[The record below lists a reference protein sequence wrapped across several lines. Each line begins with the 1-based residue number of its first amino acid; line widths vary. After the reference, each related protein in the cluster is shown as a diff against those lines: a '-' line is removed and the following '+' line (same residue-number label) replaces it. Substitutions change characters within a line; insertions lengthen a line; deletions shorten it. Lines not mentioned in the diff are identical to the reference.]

1 MKILSIGNSF
11 SQDAQ
16 RYLHSLGEVN
26 GKNIKCV
33 NLYIGGCTLRQHY
46 LNLLDD
52 EKSYKFEYNGSD
64 TGIQISIKEALKS
77 DEWDYVTIQQASHKS
92 FDFDTYIPYIQKL
105 KEYVETYSPKSKIA
119 LHQTWAYP
127 ENKNRIKEVGFNSTR
142 EMYEAVREAYL
153 KVEELICPDTVIKS
167 GEAMMQAYN
176 KFGNNL
182 YRDDIH
188 ASLGIGRYLLGYV
201 WYKTLIGELPKN
213 DVKCFDVE
221 LTNEQMQ
228 MIRKTVC
235 TVLTR
240 SEIRS

>member
-1 MKILSIGNSF
+1 MKVLSIGNSF

-16 RYLHSLGEVN
+16 RYLHNLGEVN

-52 EKSYKFEYNGSD
+52 EKSYKFEFNGSH
-64 TGIQISIKEALKS
+64 TGIRISIREALKS
-77 DEWDYVTIQQASHKS
+77 DEWDYVTIQQASHQS

-105 KEYVETYSPKSKIA
+105 KKYVLTYSPRSKIA

-127 ENKNRIKEVGFNSTR
+127 ETKNRIREVGFNSTI
-142 EMYEAVREAYL
+142 EMYDAVREAYL
-153 KVEELICPDTVIKS
+153 KAKELICPDAVIKS
-167 GEAMMQAYN
+167 GETMMRMYN
-176 KFGNNL
+176 MIGGGL

-188 ASLGIGRYLLGYV
+188 ASLGVGRYLLGCV

-213 DVKCFDVE
+213 DVKCFDSEVADKQIQ
-221 LTNEQMQ
+221 L
-228 MIRKTVC
+228 IRKVVDTV
-235 TVLTR
+235 
-240 SEIRS
+240 